1 MSACPYLAAE
11 FKPKNQ
17 TFQVWFFGLSYA
29 MDGIVRNETLIETD
43 VAAIFANCFR
53 LERTNQLNLLPDKDL
68 VDLYP
73 LSNHTK

>member
-1 MSACPYLAAE
+1 MS
-11 FKPKNQ
+11 
-17 TFQVWFFGLSYA
+17 VS
-29 MDGIVRNETLIETD
+29 IRNETLIETD